1 MFLAHCMVRKW
12 GNPHFNKTK
21 SMIVYP
27 KTSFAN
33 AKAKQSKSSTISSI
47 FWLYL
52 MLRVILIGQA
62 GKLTTLSET
71 YYD

>member
-1 MFLAHCMVRKW
+1 
-12 GNPHFNKTK
+12 
-21 SMIVYP
+21 MIVYP
-27 KTSFAN
+27 KTYFAN

-62 GKLTTLSET
+62 GKLASGPNFIN
-71 YYD
+71 

>member
-1 MFLAHCMVRKW
+1 
-12 GNPHFNKTK
+12 
-21 SMIVYP
+21 MIVYP
-27 KTSFAN
+27 KTYFAN

-62 GKLTTLSET
+62 GKLASGPNFINYLNLGS
-71 YYD
+71 